1 VRGRFQRLLRDF
13 GSDGTTWRAAIFEQ
27 GSAKAIY
34 ELSARISTLFNAKGT
49 PIEDFLKPDALSEEC
64 ERDFRRLQ
72 ETTCGSPHRRL
83 SGGPLKS
90 RNPNFLAAVRA
101 SSGGE
106 RLGDEH

>member
-1 VRGRFQRLLRDF
+1 VDKGEQPAEQEVHLRGRFQRLLRDF

-27 GSAKAIY
+27 GSAKD

-72 ETTCGSPHRRL
+72 EDYVRIAAQAAKRR
-83 SGGPLKS
+83 SSEKS
-90 RNPNFLAAVRA
+90 
-101 SSGGE
+101 
-106 RLGDEH
+106 